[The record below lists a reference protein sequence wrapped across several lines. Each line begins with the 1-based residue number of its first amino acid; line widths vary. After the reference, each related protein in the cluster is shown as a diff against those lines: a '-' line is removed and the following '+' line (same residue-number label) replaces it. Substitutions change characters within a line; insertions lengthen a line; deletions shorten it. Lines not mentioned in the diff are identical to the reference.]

1 MRIEPMDKDTV
12 EGIVQKAVQDAV
24 DFIESEISEPR
35 IRAQRYFDGKVDI
48 GHEQGRSKVVATKC
62 RDVVRGIKPS
72 IQRVFLST
80 ENPVEFVPRMP
91 EDVPIAEQ
99 MTKYANYKFQQNNG
113 YRMLNDVF
121 QDAMVKK
128 CGIAKVMFEDKTK
141 SEIYS
146 YTGLSA
152 EEFMFLAEEDDV
164 EVLEQTITQE
174 IEIDEMGVEIER
186 PIYDV
191 KISRTVSD
199 GDILIT
205 SVPPEEFFVDRNA
218 RSIDDFFVVGH
229 RTDMTIGDLLAMGY
243 EEDEIQGLT
252 GTISTM
258 ESEAEFERRGYTVDE
273 DDDESVDPTSKKVVV
288 TEAYMKVDAE
298 GLGIPQLY
306 RFVLAGAGYKMLSY
320 DLADEVPFAVFEIDP
335 EPHAF
340 FGRSLVE
347 LVMNDQ
353 DAATSMLRG
362 VLDNVSLTNNPGL
375 EVIEGQVSIDDLLN
389 NEIGRIVRV
398 KSSGAIREQVV
409 PFTAGSTLPALQY
422 FDMLVDNKTGVS
434 KAAQGLDPDVLQ
446 SATATAVAATME
458 GAAGQAEVMARNL
471 AEGGMRQL
479 FRLIA
484 STIIKNSDK
493 EEIIRLNNQFV
504 AVDPRVWNADMDII
518 VNVGLGTGRENEKA
532 AVLRETIQMQMS
544 IWQQYGPN
552 NGMVTMTN
560 IRNTLA
566 DTLAAVGLKN
576 SERYYLPVTPESEQ
590 QLIAQKQ
597 QEAMMAQQQQ
607 QQGGAPASDPNQAFL
622 MAEQMKAQSKVQ
634 VDMAKL
640 QLDAQKASADQQFKM
655 HELAMKD
662 DLKRDEMVQDLAVEV
677 AKILGQ
683 YNSTVN
689 VAAVKAE
696 QDATRAHNEQMMGGY
711 GLQGQGITFQGVN
724 AKRTFPTNHEGFAK
738 PAT

>member
-128 CGIAKVMFEDKTK
+128 CGVAKVMFEDKTK

-243 EEDEIQGLT
+243 DEDEIQGLT

-258 ESEAEFERRGYTVDE
+258 ESEAEFERRGYTIDE

-347 LVMNDQ
+347 LVQNDQ

-375 EVIEGQVSIDDLLN
+375 EVVEGQVSIDDLLN

-398 KSSGAIREQVV
+398 KSPGAIREQVV

-711 GLQGQGITFQGVN
+711 GLQG
-724 AKRTFPTNHEGFAK
+724 
-738 PAT
+738 

>member
-91 EDVPIAEQ
+91 EDVPVAEQ

-258 ESEAEFERRGYTVDE
+258 ESEAEFERRGYTIDE

-375 EVIEGQVSIDDLLN
+375 EVVEGQVSIDDLLN

-398 KSSGAIREQVV
+398 KSPGAIREQVV

-711 GLQGQGITFQGVN
+711 GLQG
-724 AKRTFPTNHEGFAK
+724 
-738 PAT
+738 

>member
-243 EEDEIQGLT
+243 EEDEIQGLS

-258 ESEAEFERRGYTVDE
+258 ESEAEFERRGYTIDE

-347 LVMNDQ
+347 LVQNDQ

-375 EVIEGQVSIDDLLN
+375 EVVEGQVSIDDLLN

-398 KSSGAIREQVV
+398 KSPGAIREQVV

-518 VNVGLGTGRENEKA
+518 VNVWLGTGRENEKA

-724 AKRTFPTNHEGFAK
+724 AKRTFPANHEGFAK

>member
-258 ESEAEFERRGYTVDE
+258 ESEAEFERRGYTIDE

-347 LVMNDQ
+347 LVQNDQ
-353 DAATSMLRG
+353 DAATAMLRG

-375 EVIEGQVSIDDLLN
+375 EVVEGQVSIDDLLN

-398 KSSGAIREQVV
+398 KSPGAIREQVV

-622 MAEQMKAQSKVQ
+622 MAEQMKAQSRVQ

-711 GLQGQGITFQGVN
+711 GLQG
-724 AKRTFPTNHEGFAK
+724 
-738 PAT
+738 

>member
-91 EDVPIAEQ
+91 EDVPVAEQ

-306 RFVLAGAGYKMLSY
+306 RFVLAGSGYKMLSY

-375 EVIEGQVSIDDLLN
+375 EVVEGQVSIDDLLN

-398 KSSGAIREQVV
+398 KSPGAIREQVV

-576 SERYYLPVTPESEQ
+576 SDRYYLPVTPESEQ